1 MANFYE
7 ELDKKTGGKLRK
19 AFNSLIT
26 GATNHYQKKYGFDIG
41 EGEHATWNNEADAFK
56 HAFMQWALDYYIG
69 GNNAKQLG
77 DMHED
82 ETPNAPYGERNMD
95 LWNNSIGREV
105 SREMKNGNMTNKVDP
120 YAVLSPTKAAGKIV
134 DKMRQGQM
142 ITSPNDVRDYENME
156 YERLTNA
163 DRVYYKNEFKDRK
176 QDVNDEI
183 MSGYLNQAI
192 DNNWNIDTRESLDKR
207 VKNGEL
213 IYIDGYNKRNGQIL
227 NGYYK
232 RYPKY

>member
-56 HAFMQWALDYYIG
+56 HAFMQWALDYYI
-69 GNNAKQLG
+69 
-77 DMHED
+77 
-82 ETPNAPYGERNMD
+82 
-95 LWNNSIGREV
+95 
-105 SREMKNGNMTNKVDP
+105 
-120 YAVLSPTKAAGKIV
+120 
-134 DKMRQGQM
+134 
-142 ITSPNDVRDYENME
+142 
-156 YERLTNA
+156 
-163 DRVYYKNEFKDRK
+163 
-176 QDVNDEI
+176 
-183 MSGYLNQAI
+183 
-192 DNNWNIDTRESLDKR
+192 
-207 VKNGEL
+207 
-213 IYIDGYNKRNGQIL
+213 DGYNKRNGQIL